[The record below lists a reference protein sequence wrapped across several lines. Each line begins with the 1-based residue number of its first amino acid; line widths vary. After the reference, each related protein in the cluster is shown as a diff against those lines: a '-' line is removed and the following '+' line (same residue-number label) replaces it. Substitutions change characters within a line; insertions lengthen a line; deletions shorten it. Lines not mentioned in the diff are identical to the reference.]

1 MQEQPAGQTPEL
13 VLGAH
18 WGQLAMPVPMCGDK
32 PRVAVP
38 IPCARGS
45 QQGGGTLGVTLQSS
59 QPLAAGRHWEAAVA
73 PNGSA
78 GWDTATWHLCPV
90 PPRLF
95 LAGLGNGGQGPRI
108 IPHPSRCHQQKQ
120 RDRQRA
126 HPDKRHAEHGQKP
139 PLPSSLNSC
148 LRPHPRPCNQ
158 APQNRC
164 IEGCPALSASLVLR
178 AQPVVSRGGKG
189 TWRSRA
195 ACQQATSDILPARGA
210 AAVAGAVQSCDTFV
224 GFLPQPA
231 PLEDRSAAEPGSA
244 RPAPRR
250 APRVL
255 CRACLL
261 L

>member
-1 MQEQPAGQTPEL
+1 MS
-13 VLGAH
+13 
-18 WGQLAMPVPMCGDK
+18 VPMCGDK

-38 IPCARGS
+38 IPRTRGT

-78 GWDTATWHLCPV
+78 GWDKATPHLCPV

-95 LAGLGNGGQGPRI
+95 LAGLGNRGQGPRI
-108 IPHPSRCHQQKQ
+108 VPHPLCCHQQK
-120 RDRQRA
+120 RCDRRKA

-139 PLPSSLNSC
+139 PLPSSLNFC
-148 LRPHPRPCNQ
+148 LRHHPGLCNQ

-164 IEGCPALSASLVLR
+164 IKGHPALSASLVLH

-189 TWRSRA
+189 TWSSRA
-195 ACQQATSDILPARGA
+195 ARQQATSDILPARGA
-210 AAVAGAVQSCDTFV
+210 AAVVGAVQSCHTFV

-231 PLEDRSAAEPGSA
+231 PLEDRSAAEPGGA